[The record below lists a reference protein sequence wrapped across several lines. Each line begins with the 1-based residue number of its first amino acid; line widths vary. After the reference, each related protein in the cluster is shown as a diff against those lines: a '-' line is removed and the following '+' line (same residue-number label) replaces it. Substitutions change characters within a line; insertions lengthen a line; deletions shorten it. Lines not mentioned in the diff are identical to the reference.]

1 MNKITELKKLL
12 EDEVLLEVQSNIKE
26 LTQLKQNKQTQ
37 EELLYMQNVE
47 KYFNEVLLDIENS
60 TLMQQDAI
68 DILESL
74 EEMKIENEE
83 I

>member
-1 MNKITELKKLL
+1 MDKITQLKALL
-12 EDEVLLEVQSNIKE
+12 ENEVLKEVQAEIKG
-26 LTQLKQNKQTQ
+26 LSQLKQNEQTK

-47 KYFNEVLLDIENS
+47 KYFNEVLLDIKNS
-60 TLMQQDAI
+60 TLKQQDAI

-74 EEMKIENEE
+74 EEMKIENQD